1 MRAPIPAPIPTTS
14 GRGWPPTLRRST
26 LTALGV
32 ASLLFMGPIPLS
44 QAAPSQA
51 APTVPAQLLEVTSTA
66 DWPSPSPDPTGLTFM
81 RSRGR
86 LLVSD
91 AEVDEIPR
99 LWKRNNLFVASRHGA
114 LLRRGSVRAASTE
127 PEDIAWR
134 DRSHSLFVV
143 DDDRDR
149 VFRIRA
155 GRDNLIGTADDR
167 WKRVLRTRS
176 FGSFDPEGLAWRER
190 GRTLILTDS
199 RSARVFIV
207 RAGRDH
213 RFGTRDDGVRR
224 FSTKPLGLTHPEDV
238 EFDPRSNHLLL
249 VSSAQ
254 EFVAETTLSGRLLRM
269 IDFSNAHVRRASGI
283 TLAPSPS
290 DPSVMDLYIVGKGVD
305 NESDPLE
312 NDGELFRFA
321 FPS

>member
-1 MRAPIPAPIPTTS
+1 MRARLSTTS
-14 GRGWPPTLRRST
+14 CRGRSSSLRRST

-32 ASLLFMGPIPLS
+32 ASLLFGGNIPLS

-51 APTVPAQLLEVTSTA
+51 APTVPAQLLQVTSTA
-66 DWPSPSPDPTGLTFM
+66 YWSSAGPDPTGLTFM

-134 DRSHSLFVV
+134 DQSHSLFVV
-143 DDDRDR
+143 DDDLDQ
-149 VFRIRA
+149 VYRIRA
-155 GRDNLIGTADDR
+155 GKDNLIGTADDR
-167 WKRVLRTRS
+167 RNRVLRTRS
-176 FGSFDPEGLAWRER
+176 FGSMDPEGLAWRER
-190 GRTLILTDS
+190 GRSLILTDS

-213 RFGTRDDGVRR
+213 RFGTRDDRVRR

-269 IDFSNAHVRRASGI
+269 IDISDAHVRRAAGI

-290 DPSVMDLYIVGKGVD
+290 DPSVMDLYIVAKGVD